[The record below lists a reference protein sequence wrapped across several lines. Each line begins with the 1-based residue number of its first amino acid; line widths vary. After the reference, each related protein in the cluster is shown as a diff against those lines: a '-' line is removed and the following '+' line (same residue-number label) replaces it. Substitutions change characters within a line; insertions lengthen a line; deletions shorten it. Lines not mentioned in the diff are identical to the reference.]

1 MSNSKQQR
9 TGSGYS
15 CRSRF
20 PVNWCCFTSCKLL
33 QTFTIM
39 AVKAGPNEMGFEKH
53 IPNIYIVFMAFHNR
67 ALPLETISYKV
78 FYFYI
83 KKLCDFI

>member
-1 MSNSKQQR
+1 
-9 TGSGYS
+9 
-15 CRSRF
+15 
-20 PVNWCCFTSCKLL
+20 
-33 QTFTIM
+33 M